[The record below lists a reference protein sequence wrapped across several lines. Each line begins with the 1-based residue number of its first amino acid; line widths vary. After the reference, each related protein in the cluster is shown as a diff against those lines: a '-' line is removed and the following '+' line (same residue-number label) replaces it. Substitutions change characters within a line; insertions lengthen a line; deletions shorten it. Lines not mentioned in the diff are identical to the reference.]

1 MNLSNGPLSR
11 YNRLQ
16 THNADE
22 LKDFLA
28 KKALGVEVPPKKAR
42 RTPPLHAVINA
53 FYLPGAYVSY
63 LRYRTP
69 VALVAHG
76 DRPDYSLSLPAK
88 GTFCAQIG
96 AEQIHGGYRTGT
108 LGSPT
113 LDQRTVLN
121 EESSRYG
128 ISISQAALVRQLESL
143 LGRPMTEP
151 LRFTPKVDLGN
162 TAGRSLQSL
171 VQLMVDD
178 LSREDSGFDQPLV
191 ATQFEQLL
199 ISILLSQQ
207 PHNYTK
213 RLESPMPAPASRD
226 VKRALDYIH
235 EHLQEPI
242 SLVDLVEV
250 SGVAGRSL
258 HAHFRRF
265 TGKSPLAYV
274 AEQRLA
280 RARDDLKTPGPG
292 ETVTTIATRWGFTQ
306 LGRFSGTYRK
316 TYGETPVET
325 LRNAQ
330 QRMAA

>member
-1 MNLSNGPLSR
+1 MNISNGPLSR
-11 YNRLQ
+11 YNRLH
-16 THNADE
+16 TRNADE
-22 LKDFLA
+22 LEDFLA
-28 KKALGVEVPPKKAR
+28 KKDLGVEVPSQKTRHA
-42 RTPPLHAVINA
+42 PPLNAVINA

-63 LRYRTP
+63 LRYRAP
-69 VALVAHG
+69 VALVASG
-76 DRPDYSLSLPAK
+76 DRPDYSLSLPAA
-88 GTFCAQIG
+88 GTFCALIG
-96 AEQIHGGYRTGT
+96 TKQIHGGYRTGT

-128 ISISQAALVRQLESL
+128 ISISQAAMVRQLESL
-143 LGRPMTEP
+143 LGYPLTEP
-151 LRFTPKVDLGN
+151 LRFTPKVDLDN

-207 PHNYTK
+207 PNNYTS
-213 RLESPMPAPASRD
+213 RLLAPTPAPASRD
-226 VKRALDYIH
+226 VKRVLDYVH

-242 SLVDLVEV
+242 SLADLVEV

-265 TGKSPLAYV
+265 TGTSPLAYV
-274 AEQRLA
+274 TEQRLA
-280 RARDDLKTPGPG
+280 RTRNDLRTAEPG

-306 LGRFSGTYRK
+306 LGRFSGIYRK

-325 LRNAQ
+325 LRSAQ